1 MTTRANRTDDRS
13 GPGARNKRLAAEL
26 SPPTSA
32 LERLACG
39 HSKCLH
45 DSTHLCW
52 APKDPE
58 THLKSRLTHAQFGL
72 FFVCLFPALLLQ
84 WRHLTYRAEALS
96 PLSVFRCWDPLSMN
110 GVTGSQIAFFSFH
123 KMSSDSSSL
132 HFEGHTMKAFKLSP
146 RGPPHKHIV
155 NGLICSKEP
164 TAISRGK

>member
-1 MTTRANRTDDRS
+1 MTTRANRMDDRS
-13 GPGARNKRLAAEL
+13 GPGAQNKCLAAEL

-72 FFVCLFPALLLQ
+72 FFFFFCFQP
-84 WRHLTYRAEALS
+84 Y
-96 PLSVFRCWDPLSMN
+96 CCN
-110 GVTGSQIAFFSFH
+110 G
-123 KMSSDSSSL
+123 
-132 HFEGHTMKAFKLSP
+132 
-146 RGPPHKHIV
+146 
-155 NGLICSKEP
+155 
-164 TAISRGK
+164 AISLTKQKHFLPCQFFAVGIL

>member
-1 MTTRANRTDDRS
+1 MMTTRANRMDDRS
-13 GPGARNKRLAAEL
+13 GPGAQNKCLAAEL

-72 FFVCLFPALLLQ
+72 FFFFFVSSPIAAMAPSHLQSRSTFSLVSFSLLGSFEHEWCHRKPNCLLL
-84 WRHLTYRAEALS
+84 
-96 PLSVFRCWDPLSMN
+96 
-110 GVTGSQIAFFSFH
+110 FS
-123 KMSSDSSSL
+123 
-132 HFEGHTMKAFKLSP
+132 
-146 RGPPHKHIV
+146 
-155 NGLICSKEP
+155 
-164 TAISRGK
+164 